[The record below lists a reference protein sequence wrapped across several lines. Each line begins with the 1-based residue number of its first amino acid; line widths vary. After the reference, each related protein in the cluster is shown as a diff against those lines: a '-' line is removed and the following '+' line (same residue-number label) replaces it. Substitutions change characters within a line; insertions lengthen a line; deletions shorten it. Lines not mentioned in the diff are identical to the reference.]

1 MYRSR
6 HCLAERWVFICVAKE
21 DQLILAK
28 LGALATRLDNC
39 SSSSGLHR
47 RVVRRV
53 LLLLIDV
60 VVVDAE
66 WKAEEEGVVV

>member
-1 MYRSR
+1 M
-6 HCLAERWVFICVAKE
+6 AKE

-28 LGALATRLDNC
+28 FGALATRLDNC

-53 LLLLIDV
+53 LLLIDV
-60 VVVDAE
+60 VVVDAVV

>member
-1 MYRSR
+1 M
-6 HCLAERWVFICVAKE
+6 AKE

-28 LGALATRLDNC
+28 LGALATRLDSC

-53 LLLLIDV
+53 LLLFDV
-60 VVVDAE
+60 VVVDAVV

>member
-1 MYRSR
+1 M
-6 HCLAERWVFICVAKE
+6 
-21 DQLILAK
+21 AK

-53 LLLLIDV
+53 LLLIDV
-60 VVVDAE
+60 VVVDAVV

>member
-1 MYRSR
+1 M
-6 HCLAERWVFICVAKE
+6 AKE

-53 LLLLIDV
+53 LLLIDV
-60 VVVDAE
+60 VVVDAVV